1 MQKVTIPV
9 KIRQAAASDIPAMNE
24 LFQKD
29 LGYAE
34 CTLGTVE
41 KQFAGLDNSREAVFV
56 AEANDDSGTLGCISE
71 DSLSGTSDVSPDRTS
86 DVSLGGTSDVF
97 PDKRPSPIAGV
108 IHVEK
113 YNVLYFP
120 TMANIL
126 GLAVAADFRRQGI
139 GSALLKRAEEWA
151 RKNGAISMRLNSGES
166 RKQAHEFYRAQG
178 YTDDKKQL
186 RFIKEL

>member
-1 MQKVTIPV
+1 MLQKSYLDKTMKKV
-9 KIRQAAASDIPAMNE
+9 KIRQATASDIPAMNE
-24 LFQKD
+24 LFHKD
-29 LGYAE
+29 LGYEE
-34 CTLGTVE
+34 CTPEIVE
-41 KQFAGLDNSREAVFV
+41 KQFAGLDNSREAVFI
-56 AEANDDSGTLGCISE
+56 AEAEDEEGC
-71 DSLSGTSDVSPDRTS
+71 
-86 DVSLGGTSDVF
+86 
-97 PDKRPSPIAGV
+97 IAGV

-151 RKNGAISMRLNSGES
+151 RENGVCSMRLNSGES

-178 YTDDKKQL
+178 YIDDKKQL

>member
-1 MQKVTIPV
+1 MQKIKIPV
-9 KIRQAAASDIPAMNE
+9 KIRHAAASDIPAMNE

-34 CTLGTVE
+34 CTLEIVE
-41 KQFAGLDNSREAVFV
+41 KQFAGLDNSREAVFI
-56 AEANDDSGTLGCISE
+56 AEAESTDASGDSHDGSP
-71 DSLSGTSDVSPDRTS
+71 DVTSDAR
-86 DVSLGGTSDVF
+86 LF
-97 PDKRPSPIAGV
+97 RIAGV

-126 GLAVAADFRRQGI
+126 GIAVSADFRRQGI

-151 RKNGAISMRLNSGES
+151 RENGAGSVRLNSGES
-166 RKQAHEFYRAQG
+166 RKKAHEFYRALG
-178 YTDDKKQL
+178 YIDDKKQL

>member
-1 MQKVTIPV
+1 MKKF
-9 KIRQAAASDIPAMNE
+9 KIRQASTSDIPAMNE
-24 LFQKD
+24 LFRKD

-34 CTLGTVE
+34 CTLEIVE
-41 KQFAGLDNSREAVFV
+41 NQFAGLDNSREAVFV
-56 AEANDDSGTLGCISE
+56 AEAEDDSSH
-71 DSLSGTSDVSPDRTS
+71 
-86 DVSLGGTSDVF
+86 
-97 PDKRPSPIAGV
+97 IAGV

-126 GLAVAADFRRQGI
+126 GIAVAADFRRQGI

-151 RKNGAISMRLNSGES
+151 RENGASSMRLNSGES

-178 YTDDKKQL
+178 YIDDKKQL

>member
-1 MQKVTIPV
+1 MQKVKIPV
-9 KIRQAAASDIPAMNE
+9 KIRQATTSDIPAMKE
-24 LFQKD
+24 LFRKD
-29 LGYAE
+29 LGYADCSLE
-34 CTLGTVE
+34 IVE
-41 KQFAGLDNSREAVFV
+41 KQFAGLDNSREVVFV
-56 AEANDDSGTLGCISE
+56 AEAE
-71 DSLSGTSDVSPDRTS
+71 DENTGAHGGSYDVTSDAR
-86 DVSLGGTSDVF
+86 L
-97 PDKRPSPIAGV
+97 SPIAGV

-126 GLAVAADFRRQGI
+126 GIAVAADFRRQGI

-151 RKNGAISMRLNSGES
+151 LENGASSMRLNSGES

-178 YTDDKKQL
+178 YIDDKKQL

>member
-24 LFQKD
+24 LFRKD
-29 LGYAE
+29 LGYEE
-34 CTLGTVE
+34 CRLEIVK
-41 KQFAGLDNSREAVFV
+41 KQFAGLDNSREAVFI
-56 AEANDDSGTLGCISE
+56 AEAEDDDGH
-71 DSLSGTSDVSPDRTS
+71 
-86 DVSLGGTSDVF
+86 
-97 PDKRPSPIAGV
+97 IAGV

-126 GLAVAADFRRQGI
+126 GIAVAADFRRQGI

-151 RKNGAISMRLNSGES
+151 RENGACSMRLNSGES

>member
-1 MQKVTIPV
+1 MQKVRIPV
-9 KIRQAAASDIPAMNE
+9 IIRQATASDIPAMKE
-24 LFQKD
+24 LFRKD
-29 LGYAE
+29 LGYADCSLE
-34 CTLGTVE
+34 IVE

-56 AEANDDSGTLGCISE
+56 AEADSG
-71 DSLSGTSDVSPDRTS
+71 R
-86 DVSLGGTSDVF
+86 
-97 PDKRPSPIAGV
+97 IAGV

-151 RKNGAISMRLNSGES
+151 RENGASSMRLNSGES

-178 YTDDKKQL
+178 YIDDKKQL

>member
-1 MQKVTIPV
+1 MKKVI
-9 KIRQAAASDIPAMNE
+9 IRQAAASDIPAMNE
-24 LFQKD
+24 LFRKD
-29 LGYAE
+29 LGYEE
-34 CTLGTVE
+34 CTLEIVE

-56 AEANDDSGTLGCISE
+56 AEAESTDASGDSP
-71 DSLSGTSDVSPDRTS
+71 DVTSDAR
-86 DVSLGGTSDVF
+86 LHH
-97 PDKRPSPIAGV
+97 IAGV

-126 GLAVAADFRRQGI
+126 GIAVAADFRRQGI
-139 GSALLKRAEEWA
+139 GSALLNRAEEWA
-151 RKNGAISMRLNSGES
+151 RENGACSMRLNSGES

-178 YTDDKKQL
+178 YIDDKKQL

>member
-1 MQKVTIPV
+1 MKKV
-9 KIRQAAASDIPAMNE
+9 KIRQATISDIPAMNE
-24 LFQKD
+24 LFRKD

-34 CTLGTVE
+34 CRLEIVE
-41 KQFAGLDNSREAVFV
+41 KQFAGLDNSRETVFV
-56 AEANDDSGTLGCISE
+56 AEAEDDSSH
-71 DSLSGTSDVSPDRTS
+71 
-86 DVSLGGTSDVF
+86 
-97 PDKRPSPIAGV
+97 IAGV

-126 GLAVAADFRRQGI
+126 GIAVAADFRRQGI

-151 RKNGAISMRLNSGES
+151 RENGASSMRLNSGES
-166 RKQAHEFYRAQG
+166 RKQAHEFYRALG
-178 YTDDKKQL
+178 YIDDKKQL

>member
-1 MQKVTIPV
+1 MKKV
-9 KIRQAAASDIPAMNE
+9 KIRQATTSDIPAMNE
-24 LFQKD
+24 LFRKD

-34 CTLGTVE
+34 STLEIVE

-56 AEANDDSGTLGCISE
+56 AEAEDDSSH
-71 DSLSGTSDVSPDRTS
+71 
-86 DVSLGGTSDVF
+86 
-97 PDKRPSPIAGV
+97 IAGV

-120 TMANIL
+120 PMANIL

-151 RKNGAISMRLNSGES
+151 RENGASSMRLNSGES

>member
-1 MQKVTIPV
+1 MKKV
-9 KIRQAAASDIPAMNE
+9 KIRQATTSDIPAMNE
-24 LFQKD
+24 LFHKD

-34 CTLGTVE
+34 CTLEIVE
-41 KQFAGLDNSREAVFV
+41 NQFAGLDNSREAVFV
-56 AEANDDSGTLGCISE
+56 AEAEDDSSH
-71 DSLSGTSDVSPDRTS
+71 
-86 DVSLGGTSDVF
+86 
-97 PDKRPSPIAGV
+97 IAGV

-126 GLAVAADFRRQGI
+126 GIAVSADFRRQGI

-151 RKNGAISMRLNSGES
+151 RENGASSMRLNSGES
-166 RKQAHEFYRAQG
+166 RKQAHEFYSALG
-178 YTDDKKQL
+178 YIDDKKQL

>member
-1 MQKVTIPV
+1 MQKVKIPV
-9 KIRQAAASDIPAMNE
+9 KIRQAAASDIPAMKE
-24 LFQKD
+24 LFRKD
-29 LGYAE
+29 LGYADCSLE
-34 CTLGTVE
+34 IVE
-41 KQFAGLDNSREAVFV
+41 KQFAGLDNSREVVFV
-56 AEANDDSGTLGCISE
+56 AEAE
-71 DSLSGTSDVSPDRTS
+71 DEEGH
-86 DVSLGGTSDVF
+86 
-97 PDKRPSPIAGV
+97 IAGV

-151 RKNGAISMRLNSGES
+151 RENGASSMRLNSGES

-178 YTDDKKQL
+178 YIDDKKQL

>member
-1 MQKVTIPV
+1 MKKIKIPV
-9 KIRQAAASDIPAMNE
+9 KIRHAAASDIPAMNE

-34 CTLGTVE
+34 CTLEIVE
-41 KQFAGLDNSREAVFV
+41 KQFAGLDNSREAVFI
-56 AEANDDSGTLGCISE
+56 AEAESTDASGDSHDGSP
-71 DSLSGTSDVSPDRTS
+71 DVTSDAR
-86 DVSLGGTSDVF
+86 LF
-97 PDKRPSPIAGV
+97 RIAGV

-126 GLAVAADFRRQGI
+126 GIAVSADFRRQGI

-151 RKNGAISMRLNSGES
+151 RENGAGSVRLNSGES
-166 RKQAHEFYRAQG
+166 RKKAHEFYRALG
-178 YTDDKKQL
+178 YIDDKKQL

>member
-1 MQKVTIPV
+1 MKKV
-9 KIRQAAASDIPAMNE
+9 KIRQATTSDIPAMNE
-24 LFQKD
+24 LFRKD

-34 CTLGTVE
+34 CTLEIVE
-41 KQFAGLDNSREAVFV
+41 NQFAGLDNSREAVFV
-56 AEANDDSGTLGCISE
+56 AEAEDDSSH
-71 DSLSGTSDVSPDRTS
+71 
-86 DVSLGGTSDVF
+86 
-97 PDKRPSPIAGV
+97 IAGV

-126 GLAVAADFRRQGI
+126 GIAVSADFRRQGI

-151 RKNGAISMRLNSGES
+151 SENGASSMRLNSGES

-178 YTDDKKQL
+178 YIDDKKQL
-186 RFIKEL
+186 RFIKKL

>member
-1 MQKVTIPV
+1 MKKF
-9 KIRQAAASDIPAMNE
+9 KIRQATVSDIPAMNE
-24 LFQKD
+24 LFRKD
-29 LGYAE
+29 LGYEE
-34 CTLGTVE
+34 CTPEIVE

-56 AEANDDSGTLGCISE
+56 AEAEDDSSH
-71 DSLSGTSDVSPDRTS
+71 
-86 DVSLGGTSDVF
+86 
-97 PDKRPSPIAGV
+97 IAGI

-126 GLAVAADFRRQGI
+126 GIAVAADFRRQGI
-139 GSALLKRAEEWA
+139 GSALLKHAEEWA
-151 RKNGAISMRLNSGES
+151 CKNGACSMRLNSGES

-178 YTDDKKQL
+178 YIDDKKQL

>member
-1 MQKVTIPV
+1 MKKVKIPV
-9 KIRQAAASDIPAMNE
+9 KIRHAAASDIPAMNE

-34 CTLGTVE
+34 CTLEIVE
-41 KQFAGLDNSREAVFV
+41 KQFAVLDNSREAVFI
-56 AEANDDSGTLGCISE
+56 AEAESTDASGDSHDGSP
-71 DSLSGTSDVSPDRTS
+71 DVTSDTR
-86 DVSLGGTSDVF
+86 LF
-97 PDKRPSPIAGV
+97 RIAGV

-126 GLAVAADFRRQGI
+126 GIAVAADFRRQGI

-151 RKNGAISMRLNSGES
+151 RENGAGSMRLNSGES
-166 RKQAHEFYRAQG
+166 RKKAHEFYRAQG
-178 YTDDKKQL
+178 YIDDKKQL

>member
-1 MQKVTIPV
+1 MQKVKIPV
-9 KIRQAAASDIPAMNE
+9 KIRQATTSDIPAMNE
-24 LFQKD
+24 LFRKD

-34 CTLGTVE
+34 CTLEIVE

-56 AEANDDSGTLGCISE
+56 AEAEDDSSH
-71 DSLSGTSDVSPDRTS
+71 
-86 DVSLGGTSDVF
+86 
-97 PDKRPSPIAGV
+97 IAGV

-126 GLAVAADFRRQGI
+126 GIAVSADFRRQGI

-151 RKNGAISMRLNSGES
+151 RENGASSMRLNSGES

-178 YTDDKKQL
+178 YIDDKKQL
-186 RFIKEL
+186 RFIKKL

>member
-1 MQKVTIPV
+1 MQKVRIPV
-9 KIRQAAASDIPAMNE
+9 KIRQATASDIPAMKE
-24 LFQKD
+24 LFRKD
-29 LGYAE
+29 LGYADCSLE
-34 CTLGTVE
+34 IVE
-41 KQFAGLDNSREAVFV
+41 KQFAGLDNSREVVFV
-56 AEANDDSGTLGCISE
+56 AEAEDDSSH
-71 DSLSGTSDVSPDRTS
+71 
-86 DVSLGGTSDVF
+86 
-97 PDKRPSPIAGV
+97 IAGV

-151 RKNGAISMRLNSGES
+151 RENGASSMRLNSGES

>member
-1 MQKVTIPV
+1 MKKIKIPV
-9 KIRQAAASDIPAMNE
+9 KIRHAAASDIPVMNE

-34 CTLGTVE
+34 CTLEIVE

-56 AEANDDSGTLGCISE
+56 AEAESTDVSGESHDGSP
-71 DSLSGTSDVSPDRTS
+71 DVTSDAR
-86 DVSLGGTSDVF
+86 LF
-97 PDKRPSPIAGV
+97 RIAGV

-126 GLAVAADFRRQGI
+126 GIAVAADFRRQGI
-139 GSALLKRAEEWA
+139 GSALLKRAEKWA
-151 RKNGAISMRLNSGES
+151 RENGAGSMRLNSGES
-166 RKQAHEFYRAQG
+166 RKKAHEFYRALG
-178 YTDDKKQL
+178 YIDDKKQL

>member
-1 MQKVTIPV
+1 MKKV
-9 KIRQAAASDIPAMNE
+9 KIRQATTSDIPAMNE
-24 LFQKD
+24 LFRKD
-29 LGYAE
+29 LGYEE
-34 CTLGTVE
+34 CTMEIVE

-56 AEANDDSGTLGCISE
+56 AEAEDDSSH
-71 DSLSGTSDVSPDRTS
+71 
-86 DVSLGGTSDVF
+86 
-97 PDKRPSPIAGV
+97 IAGV

-126 GLAVAADFRRQGI
+126 GIAVSADFRRQGI

-151 RKNGAISMRLNSGES
+151 RKNGACSMRLNSGES

>member
-1 MQKVTIPV
+1 MKKV
-9 KIRQAAASDIPAMNE
+9 KIRQATASDIPAMNE
-24 LFQKD
+24 LFRRD
-29 LGYAE
+29 LGYEE
-34 CTLGTVE
+34 CRLEIVE

-56 AEANDDSGTLGCISE
+56 AEAGDDSGH
-71 DSLSGTSDVSPDRTS
+71 
-86 DVSLGGTSDVF
+86 
-97 PDKRPSPIAGV
+97 IAGV

-126 GLAVAADFRRQGI
+126 GLAVAADFRRLGI
-139 GSALLKRAEEWA
+139 GSALLKQAEEWA
-151 RKNGAISMRLNSGES
+151 RENGASSMRLNSGES

-186 RFIKEL
+186 RFIKDL

>member
-1 MQKVTIPV
+1 MQKIKIPV
-9 KIRQAAASDIPAMNE
+9 KIRHAAASDISAMNE

-34 CTLGTVE
+34 CTLEIVE
-41 KQFAGLDNSREAVFV
+41 KQFAVLDNSREAVFI
-56 AEANDDSGTLGCISE
+56 AEAESTDASGESHDGSP
-71 DSLSGTSDVSPDRTS
+71 DVTSDAR
-86 DVSLGGTSDVF
+86 LF
-97 PDKRPSPIAGV
+97 RIAGI

-126 GLAVAADFRRQGI
+126 GIAVAADFRRQGI
-139 GSALLKRAEEWA
+139 GSALLKRAEKWA
-151 RKNGAISMRLNSGES
+151 RENGAGSMRLNSGES
-166 RKQAHEFYRAQG
+166 RKKAHEFYRALG
-178 YTDDKKQL
+178 YIDDKKQL

>member
-1 MQKVTIPV
+1 MKKVKIPV
-9 KIRQAAASDIPAMNE
+9 KIRHAAASDIPAMNE

-34 CTLGTVE
+34 CTLEIVE
-41 KQFAGLDNSREAVFV
+41 KQFAGLDNSREAVFI
-56 AEANDDSGTLGCISE
+56 AEAESTYASGDSHDGSP
-71 DSLSGTSDVSPDRTS
+71 DVTSDAR
-86 DVSLGGTSDVF
+86 LF
-97 PDKRPSPIAGV
+97 PIAGV

-126 GLAVAADFRRQGI
+126 GIAVAADFRRQGI

-151 RKNGAISMRLNSGES
+151 RENGAGSMRLNSGES
-166 RKQAHEFYRAQG
+166 RKKAHEFYRALG
-178 YTDDKKQL
+178 YIDDKKQL

>member
-1 MQKVTIPV
+1 MKKV
-9 KIRQAAASDIPAMNE
+9 KIRHAAASDIPAMNE

-34 CTLGTVE
+34 CTLEIVE
-41 KQFAGLDNSREAVFV
+41 KQFAVLDNSREAVFI
-56 AEANDDSGTLGCISE
+56 AEAESTDASGESHDGSP
-71 DSLSGTSDVSPDRTS
+71 DVTSDAR
-86 DVSLGGTSDVF
+86 LF
-97 PDKRPSPIAGV
+97 RIAGI

-126 GLAVAADFRRQGI
+126 GIAVAADFRRQGI
-139 GSALLKRAEEWA
+139 GSALLKRAEKWA
-151 RKNGAISMRLNSGES
+151 CENGAGSMRLNSGES
-166 RKQAHEFYRAQG
+166 RKKAHEFYRALG
-178 YTDDKKQL
+178 YIDDKKQL

>member
-1 MQKVTIPV
+1 MKKV
-9 KIRQAAASDIPAMNE
+9 KIRQATTSDIPAMNE
-24 LFQKD
+24 LFRKD

-34 CTLGTVE
+34 CTLEIVE

-56 AEANDDSGTLGCISE
+56 AEAEDDSSH
-71 DSLSGTSDVSPDRTS
+71 
-86 DVSLGGTSDVF
+86 
-97 PDKRPSPIAGV
+97 IAGV

-120 TMANIL
+120 PMANIL

-151 RKNGAISMRLNSGES
+151 RENGASSMRLNSGES

>member
-1 MQKVTIPV
+1 MKKV

-24 LFQKD
+24 LFRKD
-29 LGYAE
+29 LGYEE
-34 CTLGTVE
+34 CTLEIVE

-56 AEANDDSGTLGCISE
+56 AETGDEYACAAD
-71 DSLSGTSDVSPDRTS
+71 TSHNT
-86 DVSLGGTSDVF
+86 G
-97 PDKRPSPIAGV
+97 PSRIAGV

-126 GLAVAADFRRQGI
+126 GIAVAADFRRQGI
-139 GSALLKRAEEWA
+139 GSALLKQAEEWA
-151 RKNGAISMRLNSGES
+151 RENGAYSMRLNSGES

-178 YTDDKKQL
+178 YIDDKKQL
-186 RFIKEL
+186 RFIKDL

>member
-1 MQKVTIPV
+1 MKKVKIPV
-9 KIRQAAASDIPAMNE
+9 KIRHAAASDIPAMNE

-34 CTLGTVE
+34 CTLEIVE
-41 KQFAGLDNSREAVFV
+41 KQFAGLDNSREAVFI
-56 AEANDDSGTLGCISE
+56 AEAESTYASGDSHDGSP
-71 DSLSGTSDVSPDRTS
+71 DVTSDAR
-86 DVSLGGTSDVF
+86 LF
-97 PDKRPSPIAGV
+97 RIAGV

-126 GLAVAADFRRQGI
+126 GIAVAADFRRQGI

-151 RKNGAISMRLNSGES
+151 RENGAGSMRLNSGES
-166 RKQAHEFYRAQG
+166 RKKAHEFYRALG
-178 YTDDKKQL
+178 YIDDKKQL

>member
-24 LFQKD
+24 LFRKD
-29 LGYAE
+29 LGYEE
-34 CTLGTVE
+34 CTLEIVE
-41 KQFAGLDNSREAVFV
+41 NQFAGLDNSREAVFV
-56 AEANDDSGTLGCISE
+56 AEAEDD
-71 DSLSGTSDVSPDRTS
+71 DNH
-86 DVSLGGTSDVF
+86 
-97 PDKRPSPIAGV
+97 IAGV

-126 GLAVAADFRRQGI
+126 GIAVAADFRRQGI

-151 RKNGAISMRLNSGES
+151 RENGASSMRLNSGES

-178 YTDDKKQL
+178 YTDNKMQL